1 MKNLFSKSLMMAAAA
16 MMFVSCSNEED
27 VVVNPYE
34 GKTSEVSIAMS
45 VKGSKAS
52 AGDVNMDGNSEIATI
67 KNVVI
72 VPMVGTAFQNPIMFG
87 DFTKNDVNSKTEKRT
102 LPQTVNKFRVYGNA
116 TTATAKEQKVFA
128 DGDLTMSVGAK
139 VVKGEMDC
147 YAPHAL
153 YYYSE
158 NSNFKMATGTTFD
171 WLASSSWADSNGEP
185 IGTNNL
191 VKLSGVQY
199 KMGVLA
205 ALIKNGDNTT
215 TFYNSNGDE
224 LGNYDTAVAPI
235 TVTGIT
241 VSDQTEKFN
250 VNFDAQGTPVNVYET
265 ATNPVIYTD
274 ATELSHGDRSKGNV
288 YCVVA
293 PSEAG
298 KTVTLNIEF
307 TVKDGVYFVAQ
318 SGQKFGTV
326 DAEQEAKKT
335 FYLPVVLDKEQAT
348 SGSSEVFAAD
358 YATLLN
364 ATVKNWGLASEK
376 PVESSDVT
384 IGVEFDVTWEEGLVF
399 DVEI

>member
-1 MKNLFSKSLMMAAAA
+1 MMAAAA

-87 DFTKNDVNSKTEKRT
+87 DFTDETKKNTVKRT

-128 DGDLTMSVGAK
+128 DGDLTMSVGGD
-139 VVKGEMDC
+139 VINKGTMDC

-158 NSNFKMATGTTFD
+158 DANFGMATGASFDFDGTFTPS
-171 WLASSSWADSNGEP
+171 AGQP

-224 LGNYDTAVAPI
+224 LGDYDTAVAPI

-326 DAEQEAKKT
+326 DAEPEAKKT

-348 SGSSEVFAAD
+348 SGSGEVFAAD

-364 ATVKNWGLASEK
+364 ATVKNWGLASEA

-384 IGVEFDVTWEEGLVF
+384 IGVEFDVTWEQGLVF
-399 DVEI
+399 DLDI

>member
-87 DFTKNDVNSKTEKRT
+87 DFTDETKKNTVKRT

-128 DGDLTMSVGAK
+128 DGDLTMSVGGD
-139 VVKGEMDC
+139 VINKGTMDC

-158 NSNFKMATGTTFD
+158 DANFGMATGASFDFDGTFTPS
-171 WLASSSWADSNGEP
+171 AGQP

-224 LGNYDTAVAPI
+224 LGDYDTAVAPI

-326 DAEQEAKKT
+326 DAEPEAKKT

-348 SGSSEVFAAD
+348 SGSGEVFAAD

-364 ATVKNWGLASEK
+364 ATVKNWGLASEA

-384 IGVEFDVTWEEGLVF
+384 IGVEFDVTWEQGLVF
-399 DVEI
+399 DLDI

>member
-1 MKNLFSKSLMMAAAA
+1 MMAAAA

-34 GKTSEVSIAMS
+34 GKTTDVSIAMS

-52 AGDVNMDGNSEIATI
+52 ASDVNMDGDEEIATI

-116 TTATAKEQKVFA
+116 TTATAKEQKVFS

-191 VKLSGVQY
+191 VKLGGVQY

-205 ALIKNGDNTT
+205 ALLMNGDTT
-215 TFYNSNGDE
+215 TDFYSADGTK
-224 LGNYDTAVAPI
+224 LGKFSESSAPI

-241 VSDQTEKFN
+241 VSDQTKEFN
-250 VNFDAQGTPVNVYET
+250 VNFEAQGTPVNVYET
-265 ATNPVIYTD
+265 AANTAIYPNGDTK
-274 ATELSHGDRSKGNV
+274 LSHADRSAGNV

-326 DAEQEAKKT
+326 DVDPEAKKT
-335 FYLPVVLDKEQAT
+335 FYLPVVLDKSQAT
-348 SGSSEVFAAD
+348 SGSGEIFAAD

-364 ATVKNWGLASEK
+364 ATVKNWGLASEA

-384 IGVEFDVTWEEGLVF
+384 IGVEFDVTWGEGLVF
-399 DVEI
+399 DIDI